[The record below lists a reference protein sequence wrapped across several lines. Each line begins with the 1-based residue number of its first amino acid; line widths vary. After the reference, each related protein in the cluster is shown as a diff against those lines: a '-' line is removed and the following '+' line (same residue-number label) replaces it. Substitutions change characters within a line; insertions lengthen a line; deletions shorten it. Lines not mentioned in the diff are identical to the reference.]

1 MVWSMSNIKFKVE
14 KWENTAVQCK

>member
-1 MVWSMSNIKFKVE
+1 MVWSMSNVKFKVE